1 MKMGKTSSG
10 IRKMREEYK
19 AIRARSQATSPEA
32 FDTKVKA
39 ALVTLGNKNP
49 TPADFL
55 DAAKIVRFR
64 CQRCAGTG
72 RFITG
77 TLNGVPTGPGGICF
91 RCGGSGSQDDADA
104 RRNFG
109 ADNHA
114 IVRGVRAMLHGPA
127 TEPDTDRQEQDA
139 DDQAAA
145 DFERRS
151 YGRRD

>member
-1 MKMGKTSSG
+1 MGKTSKD

-19 AIRARSQATSPEA
+19 AIRSRSQAPSPAA
-32 FDTKVKA
+32 FDAKVKA
-39 ALVTLGNKNP
+39 ALVTLGKKNP

-55 DAAKIVRFR
+55 DAAKVVRFL
-64 CQRCAGTG
+64 CKRCAGTG
-72 RFITG
+72 RFVTG
-77 TLNGVPTGPGGICF
+77 TLNGVPTGPGGICY
-91 RCGGSGSQDDADA
+91 RCNGYGSQDDADA

-114 IVRGVRAMLHGPA
+114 IVRGVAAMLRGPA
-127 TEPDTDRQEQDA
+127 TEPDLDKQEQDA

-145 DFERRS
+145 AFEERS